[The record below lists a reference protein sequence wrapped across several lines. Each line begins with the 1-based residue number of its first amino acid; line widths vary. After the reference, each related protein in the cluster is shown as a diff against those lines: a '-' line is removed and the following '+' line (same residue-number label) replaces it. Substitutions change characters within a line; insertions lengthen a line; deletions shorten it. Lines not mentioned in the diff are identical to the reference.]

1 MKQSNFLFLLCFA
14 LCALSFQ
21 ACKPCCQDPEI
32 VKIPAADVTPPA
44 LRWEVSVLTQTPT
57 GPISSMTMY
66 SDPVTNITVKKTDEV
81 NVHLVAR
88 DEESGVKK
96 MNMEGNFA
104 FTCMPAGGGQ
114 GLSLHGITPK
124 RAVDFNK
131 LTTCGL
137 KEWKLSIEAL
147 QLSYCPNNLLI
158 SGGGI
163 GITGTGENFKG
174 GTSSLTLN
182 INVTE

>member
-1 MKQSNFLFLLCFA
+1 MKCSNNLFLLGLA

-21 ACKPCCQDPEI
+21 ACKPCCTDPEI
-32 VKIPAADVTPPA
+32 VKIPDADATPPV
-44 LRWEVSVLTQTPT
+44 LRWEVSVLSQTPA

-66 SDPVTNITVKKTDEV
+66 SDAVTNISVKKTDEV
-81 NVHLVAR
+81 NVYLVAR

-96 MNMEGNFA
+96 MNMEGGFG
-104 FTCMPAGGGQ
+104 FTCMPAGGGN

-124 RAVDFNK
+124 RSVDFNK
-131 LTTCGL
+131 LMTCGL

-147 QLSYCPNNLLI
+147 QLSYCPNNLVI

-163 GITGTGENFKG
+163 NITGTGENFKG
-174 GTSSLTLN
+174 GTSNLTLN

>member
-1 MKQSNFLFLLCFA
+1 MKHLKMLILPSLALLI
-14 LCALSFQ
+14 LSFN
-21 ACKPCCQDPEI
+21 ACKPCCTDPEI
-32 VKIPAADVTPPA
+32 VKIPANDATPPV
-44 LRWEVSVLTQTPT
+44 LRWEVSVLTQTDD

-66 SDPVTNITVKKTDEV
+66 TDPVTNISVKKTDEV
-81 NVHLVAR
+81 NVYLVAR

-114 GLSLHGITPK
+114 GLSLHGFTPK
-124 RAVDFNK
+124 RSVDFNK

-147 QLSYCPNNLLI
+147 QLSYCPNNLVI
-158 SGGGI
+158 NGGGI
-163 GITGTGENFKG
+163 NITGTGENFKG
-174 GTSSLTLN
+174 GTSSLSLN

>member
-1 MKQSNFLFLLCFA
+1 MKRSLLLFAACLTLFLPA
-14 LCALSFQ
+14 FQ
-21 ACKPCCQDPEI
+21 ACRPCCTDPEI
-32 VKIPAADVTPPA
+32 VKVPNADATPPT
-44 LRWEVSVLTQTPT
+44 LRWEVSVLTQTPN

-66 SDPVTNITVKKTDEV
+66 SDPVTNINVKKTDEV

-96 MNMEGNFA
+96 MNMEGGFG

-114 GLSLHGITPK
+114 GLSLHGVTPK
-124 RAVDFNK
+124 RSVDFNK

-147 QLSYCPNNLLI
+147 QLSYCPNNLVI
-158 SGGGI
+158 NSGGINIAGS
-163 GITGTGENFKG
+163 GENFKG
-174 GTSSLTLN
+174 GISNLALN